1 MNKWLYFDP
10 LGVTREFNTIEDF
23 PSQAVGFIYKIT
35 NIATSKFY
43 IGRKVL
49 YNNTSKTLTKKE
61 IAEWDKPGRVP
72 RKRKIVK
79 ESDWLSYHGSNKL
92 LNLERKEF
100 GDDIFTREI
109 IQLCFSK
116 KQLTYYEVYWQMYYK
131 VIHID
136 SYNDNIQGRFY
147 RKDVQ

>member
-131 VIHID
+131 VLHID

>member
-23 PSQAVGFIYKIT
+23 PPEAVGFIYKIT

-49 YNNTSKTLTKKE
+49 YNNISKTLTKKE

-79 ESDWLSYHGSNKL
+79 ESDWLSDHGSNKL

>member
-92 LNLERKEF
+92 LNIERKEF

-131 VIHID
+131 VLHID